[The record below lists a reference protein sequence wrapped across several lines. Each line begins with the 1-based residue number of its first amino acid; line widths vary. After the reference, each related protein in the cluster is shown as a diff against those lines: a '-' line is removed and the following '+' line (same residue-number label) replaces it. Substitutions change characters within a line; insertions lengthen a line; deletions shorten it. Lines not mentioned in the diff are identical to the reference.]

1 MAVTKGWPWRGL
13 TSWNILNFLEIIFRL
28 FKVRLFLI
36 NVFCDKKLFV
46 TDGTFSWWMDGLI
59 ADCFHGPSGVLLVG
73 PHLVEHSSS
82 LATALITDTRTVQ
95 VFAQGIIV
103 CVTERTLVTVFCYF
117 FLFWSVC
124 LLLSLLLFSITLV
137 VKIMRLIRITVGQNF
152 NNV

>member
-1 MAVTKGWPWRGL
+1 
-13 TSWNILNFLEIIFRL
+13 
-28 FKVRLFLI
+28 
-36 NVFCDKKLFV
+36 
-46 TDGTFSWWMDGLI
+46 MDGLI

-117 FLFWSVC
+117 FVLKCLFIIIITII
-124 LLLSLLLFSITLV
+124 LYNFSS
-137 VKIMRLIRITVGQNF
+137 
-152 NNV
+152 